1 MDFQSLLL
9 GALMAAIATSIGA
22 FAIILFK
29 IKCKEGYS
37 KLLAFA
43 AGVMGFSA
51 VEMFAQSH
59 ALSGDI
65 TAVTGL
71 AIGIVVLFL
80 AEKSI
85 PHMHRLVKKVEIE
98 KSKKKAALIAGAI
111 TIHNV
116 PEGFAIAAAFAGSN
130 PLGWLVATSIAIQD
144 VPEGFMVAAPLVCYG
159 MKQKRAIQ
167 FGIFSGV
174 VEFFGAMVGFAFLS
188 LVSALGPIALAF
200 SSGAMAY
207 VVLVEIMPD
216 AIRGGKEREA
226 SISFILGAIVAFALA
241 TLLGVTQ

>member
-1 MDFQSLLL
+1 ML

-22 FAIILFK
+22 FSIIFFK
-29 IKCKEGYS
+29 IKCEEGYS

-51 VEMFAQSH
+51 VEMFSQSH
-59 ALSGDI
+59 SVSGDV
-65 TAVTGL
+65 TAIAGMIV
-71 AIGIVVLFL
+71 GIAVLFL

-85 PHMHRLVKKVEIE
+85 PHMHRLVKKSEIE

-130 PLGWLVATSIAIQD
+130 PLGWLVAASIAIQD
-144 VPEGFMVAAPLVCYG
+144 IPEGFMVAAPMVCYG
-159 MKQKRAIQ
+159 MKRKRAIQ
-167 FGIFSGV
+167 FGIFSGI
-174 VEFFGAMVGFAFLS
+174 VEFFGAMFGFVFLS
-188 LVSALGPIALAF
+188 LVSALGPFALAF

-216 AIRGGKEREA
+216 AISGGREREA
-226 SISFILGAIVAFALA
+226 SISFILGAIVAFILA
-241 TLLGVTQ
+241 TLLGVQQ